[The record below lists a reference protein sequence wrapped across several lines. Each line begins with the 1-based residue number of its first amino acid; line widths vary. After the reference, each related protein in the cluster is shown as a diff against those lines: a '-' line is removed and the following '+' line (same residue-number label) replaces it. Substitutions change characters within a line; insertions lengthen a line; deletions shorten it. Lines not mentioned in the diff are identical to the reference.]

1 MEEKKCNS
9 LIAPL
14 AKWQISLASILDSKL
29 NVYFSYASGLEETR
43 HSLTSKHTHTPCTH
57 SLHTM
62 LTGPSAWNF
71 IRFIFGSQNEQD
83 HRGGLRYRRS
93 PSLIA
98 HFTAD
103 SARRNKRARLSLYIN
118 ERKEDAWIWFI
129 PGHLLQRWRN
139 HSPRH
144 DKCPSSVKYTKQRRL
159 KREEV

>member
-1 MEEKKCNS
+1 
-9 LIAPL
+9 
-14 AKWQISLASILDSKL
+14 
-29 NVYFSYASGLEETR
+29 
-43 HSLTSKHTHTPCTH
+43 
-57 SLHTM
+57 M

-159 KREEV
+159 KREEVLKKIQGKKERQKARSVKQTQGKTQTQRAAEWKEGGEGCARFCSAQSVTGKI